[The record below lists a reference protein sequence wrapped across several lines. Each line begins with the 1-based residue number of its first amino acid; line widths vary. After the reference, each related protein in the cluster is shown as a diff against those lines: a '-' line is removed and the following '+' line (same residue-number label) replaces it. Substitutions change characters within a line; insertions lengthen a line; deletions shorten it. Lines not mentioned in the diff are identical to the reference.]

1 MLRVLV
7 VLGLNATLKLIRPS
21 SSSSSSSTCSR
32 HIFLPLSTNRGL
44 FFQMCSLVCLHPCHH
59 MQLAVSTKME
69 DTKYQIEQAL
79 MIITA
84 SIQYMVFHKNGTLFL
99 SFITQSNSDQL
110 KWNFYQLQLKKYL
123 FKIFQQS
130 SDVSWIFFASRDV
143 TLTS

>member
-1 MLRVLV
+1 
-7 VLGLNATLKLIRPS
+7 
-21 SSSSSSSTCSR
+21 
-32 HIFLPLSTNRGL
+32 
-44 FFQMCSLVCLHPCHH
+44 MCSLVCLHPCHH

-110 KWNFYQLQLKKYL
+110 K
-123 FKIFQQS
+123 
-130 SDVSWIFFASRDV
+130 
-143 TLTS
+143 